1 MPYFDPLSLTTLF
14 ALSSFACG
22 RPINDTLLE
31 EYDYIIVGGGPSG
44 LTVANRLS
52 EEPNVT
58 VLVLEAG
65 PVDQDEEWMRVPF
78 FIGNDPNPPAD
89 ALSGHLD
96 YDWNLGTEPQTYLD
110 GKSRHYP
117 LGRGLG
123 GGSLVNGMLWNRG
136 NVDDYNDWATLGN
149 PGWSWDDMLPYFQKS
164 ERFSSDVSPKSAAQ
178 YGIGRDDSVHGTSG
192 AVNVSF
198 QQHFY
203 TASANFYSGLGELG
217 IPNAGDTNA
226 GLTAGAS
233 FLPLSIDSSTKT
245 RADARRSHYDPVAS
259 RDNLYISTGQFAT
272 RLNLEGVTQSD
283 EERTVSAS
291 AVGQGSQPGLK
302 LNSIIDSFLNNL
314 NIFNLFPS
322 QGLDDLFGLKT
333 RSAPPRLPPQHE
345 QRRSTSRLKR
355 APSPSPLPSS
365 PLRITSV
372 EHAATA
378 SSPRATTRARRAVI
392 LAAGAIHTPLLL
404 QHSGIGDASFLAS
417 LNITPAIDLPGVGH
431 NYQDHFMIA
440 TNAPFRSASYV
451 APKGYGADA
460 SADAA
465 NRAAFW
471 ANHSGAWTAGPPNG
485 VAFPSL
491 VGVAPEKAA
500 GMAEAAGRQGEGMYL
515 AEGVDDTVVKG
526 WEAQKR
532 LLAGALREANRSQF
546 EILNDN
552 AGHFTWSLMKPF
564 SRGQVRV
571 RSRDPFDVPAIDPRY
586 GANPTDLSF
595 FAEALRFNHRLLATR
610 AMQQLQPD
618 EQYPTADVVA
628 DDAKLTDLIKQAIFT
643 EYHPTGTASMLPLGL
658 GGVVDA
664 RLKVYGTQNLRIM
677 DSSIMP
683 MIPAAHLQA
692 CVYAVAEKAAD
703 LIKEDA

>member
-65 PVDQDEEWMRVPF
+65 PVDQNEEWMRVPF

-164 ERFSSDVSPKSAAQ
+164 ERFSSDVSPESAAQ
-178 YGIGRDDSVHGTSG
+178 YGIGHDDSVHGTSG

-203 TASANFYSGLGELG
+203 TASTNFYSGLGELG

-272 RLNLEGVTQSD
+272 RLNLEGATQSD
-283 EERTVSAS
+283 EERT
-291 AVGQGSQPGLK
+291 
-302 LNSIIDSFLNNL
+302 
-314 NIFNLFPS
+314 
-322 QGLDDLFGLKT
+322 
-333 RSAPPRLPPQHE
+333 
-345 QRRSTSRLKR
+345 
-355 APSPSPLPSS
+355 
-365 PLRITSV
+365 
-372 EHAATA
+372 HAATA

-491 VGVAPEKAA
+491 VGVAPEKAP

-664 RLKVYGTQNLRIM
+664 RLKVYGTQNLRIV

-703 LIKEDA
+703 LIKDA